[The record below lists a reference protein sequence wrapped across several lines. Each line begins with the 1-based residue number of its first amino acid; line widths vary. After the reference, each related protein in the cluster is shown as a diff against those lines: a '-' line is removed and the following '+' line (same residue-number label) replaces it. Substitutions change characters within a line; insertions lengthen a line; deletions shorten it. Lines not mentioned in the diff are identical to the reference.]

1 MGNVVGQGGAGDLE
15 PFLQFADGQSGGTG
29 AHLQRV
35 HGAHERHTFVAPRGG
50 GQNIA
55 YVGVSEILALEGS
68 GVLTCGG
75 DGTVKL
81 FRLTN
86 EAFGLAGE
94 GGPR

>member
-1 MGNVVGQGGAGDLE
+1 MYKRQV
-15 PFLQFADGQSGGTG
+15 
-29 AHLQRV
+29 
-35 HGAHERHTFVAPRGG
+35 
-50 GQNIA
+50 
-55 YVGVSEILALEGS
+55 YVGVSYIEALEDA

-94 GGPR
+94 GGA

>member
-1 MGNVVGQGGAGDLE
+1 MV
-15 PFLQFADGQSGGTG
+15 
-29 AHLQRV
+29 
-35 HGAHERHTFVAPRGG
+35 
-50 GQNIA
+50 
-55 YVGVSEILALEGS
+55 YVGVSDIVALEDA

-94 GGPR
+94 GGAY

>member
-1 MGNVVGQGGAGDLE
+1 MV
-15 PFLQFADGQSGGTG
+15 
-29 AHLQRV
+29 
-35 HGAHERHTFVAPRGG
+35 
-50 GQNIA
+50 
-55 YVGVSEILALEGS
+55 YVGVADIMALEDA

-94 GGPR
+94 GGPY